1 MGQLLIPPLL
11 VQRSEL
17 SIVQITSRWHPLE
30 KALLAPRKEAIF
42 VEKLLWQVRPVQ
54 YSTL

>member
-11 VQRSEL
+11 VQPSEL
-17 SIVQITSRWHPLE
+17 SIVQDKSRWHPLE